1 MFKFHLITDTDSYS
15 GVLEA
20 KQKITSNKFYK
31 LMESEFYGSS
41 VSGIVIVLMCR
52 DPDIIFK
59 PRLRFSKK
67 EKVLYMDIML
77 DYHKFV
83 GMTHEQR
90 VTALCEKLL
99 QEMPPI
105 VIKYKFDDF
114 DLDKLE
120 SNLTTWF
127 VEHGFINHF

>member
-1 MFKFHLITDTDSYS
+1 MFRFFLTADSNIETGVGRALDSINSNLFEKFIRNQD
-15 GVLEA
+15 
-20 KQKITSNKFYK
+20 
-31 LMESEFYGSS
+31 YGASLKRLS
-41 VSGIVIVLMCR
+41 IIFMCR
-52 DPDIIFK
+52 SSHLEFK
-59 PRLRFSKK
+59 QRIRHSKK
-67 EKVLYMDIML
+67 EQVLYMDIML

-83 GMTHEQR
+83 VMTHEQR

-105 VIKYKFDDF
+105 VRKYKFDDF